1 MLFRSVRMGAHISVE
16 GRLAI
21 IEGGSPLTA
30 APVKATDLRAGAA
43 MIIAALEINGVT
55 EISSI
60 QYIERGYEDVIEKFR
75 ALGADI
81 KKVYYAGDNE
91 DELRA

>member
-1 MLFRSVRMGAHISVE
+1 MPMHG
-16 GRLAI
+16 
-21 IEGGSPLTA
+21 

-43 MIIAALEINGVT
+43 LIIAGLVASGVT

-60 QYIERGYEDVIEKFR
+60 NYIERGYEEIIDKFR

-81 KKVYYAGDNE
+81 KKQYVPDE
-91 DELRA
+91 DTAVTA